1 MGKGP
6 PMSEEKIVKEDLLAL
21 ARALKVE
28 ETGTRREVF
37 ERCLEKA
44 RAMGAAVA
52 AELRERVAAE

>member
-1 MGKGP
+1 
-6 PMSEEKIVKEDLLAL
+6 MSEEKIVKEDLLAL